1 MTLEPKNNVGEN
13 NGGTQYLPKRGH
25 SISLISCATL
35 LNKFSSFNFSFLS
48 VIAFFSFNAN
58 SAFGSGSKFS
68 WLSSTAPT
76 TSIWCLSGSGKISI
90 EARGWGLK
98 STKVVSASCR
108 GDKGKCDRDVSGR
121 STSHR
126 SGPTTADPSSFPAIP
141 PSDEKNE
148 IENEAIDDNVDL
160 QEVISKGSLDFDK
173 WTLLISEIEKGVSL
187 IPVTENGM
195 VLMLLVRPLSSTR
208 SSLERSLLQFL
219 LLGSMLRLEY
229 KNTSVTVWDVGG
241 QDKQP
246 CLSFV

>member
-1 MTLEPKNNVGEN
+1 MRVVH
-13 NGGTQYLPKRGH
+13 YLLHYNKRTAKH
-25 SISLISCATL
+25 LHVSIAQ
-35 LNKFSSFNFSFLS
+35 FFFNFKYFVLVESIVLSF
-48 VIAFFSFNAN
+48 VFF
-58 SAFGSGSKFS
+58 
-68 WLSSTAPT
+68 L
-76 TSIWCLSGSGKISI
+76 L
-90 EARGWGLK
+90 
-98 STKVVSASCR
+98 
-108 GDKGKCDRDVSGR
+108 GR

-173 WTLLISEIEKGVSL
+173 WTLLISEIEKG
-187 IPVTENGM
+187 M

-241 QDKQP
+241 QDKR
-246 CLSFV
+246 S

>member
-1 MTLEPKNNVGEN
+1 MQLRA
-13 NGGTQYLPKRGH
+13 L
-25 SISLISCATL
+25 
-35 LNKFSSFNFSFLS
+35 
-48 VIAFFSFNAN
+48 
-58 SAFGSGSKFS
+58 
-68 WLSSTAPT
+68 
-76 TSIWCLSGSGKISI
+76 
-90 EARGWGLK
+90 
-98 STKVVSASCR
+98 
-108 GDKGKCDRDVSGR
+108 GR